1 MNKITWA
8 ICLIIVVAFGLNVM
22 KDSVCSINQIAF
34 ALMNKTN
41 NSDVLSSEKNSL
53 CMSRNCTFSAVG
65 TISSLNFY
73 SNSISDIATSKKV
86 VLSGDWILNVNNG
99 TVSFFE
105 ADFVAAPAEG
115 SVSHIHELV
124 NLVVKDVKP
133 IQLTSNGST
142 SILGTVDV
150 NLNGINYWNDVKTSI
165 LVSKGNTITIFLND
179 IDTEHHFMK
188 QPIYGIVDRLMY

>member
-165 LVSKGNTITIFLND
+165 LVSKGSTITIFLND

>member
-73 SNSISDIATSKKV
+73 SNSISDIAASKKV

-165 LVSKGNTITIFLND
+165 LVSKGSTITIFLND